1 MGKVIYAIYKDD
13 VFIDLGTRDE
23 LAKRLNV
30 TPRYISRLAMPST
43 FKRMENRQCKRQGKL
58 IAIRI
63 GKEDDKL

>member
-1 MGKVIYAIYKDD
+1 MFYDHHIAPHSVC
-13 VFIDLGTRDE
+13 DE

-30 TPRYISRLAMPST
+30 TPKYIRHLAMPST

-63 GKEDDKL
+63 GKEDDKLWRKGW